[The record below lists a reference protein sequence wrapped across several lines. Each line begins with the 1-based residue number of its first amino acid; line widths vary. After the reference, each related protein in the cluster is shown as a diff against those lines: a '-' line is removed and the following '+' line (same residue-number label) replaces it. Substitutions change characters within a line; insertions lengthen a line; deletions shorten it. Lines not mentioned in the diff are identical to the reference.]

1 MQEGVG
7 ETGATRPE
15 GMTMAERDE
24 RAVAPVVGI
33 ALLIGITAILAAV
46 VGSVIFGLSVD
57 PGDSPQA
64 TLSFSVDNSTDTV
77 VLRHEGGETLDA
89 DEVVVKNESAVIYE
103 LGSDLNTGARRTTG
117 IEVNDHDEIS
127 VVWQDPAS
135 SAENVL
141 ATFEP

>member
-1 MQEGVG
+1 MG
-7 ETGATRPE
+7 
-15 GMTMAERDE
+15 ERDE

-57 PGDSPQA
+57 PGDTPQA

-103 LGSDLNTGARRTTG
+103 LGSDLDTGERRTTG